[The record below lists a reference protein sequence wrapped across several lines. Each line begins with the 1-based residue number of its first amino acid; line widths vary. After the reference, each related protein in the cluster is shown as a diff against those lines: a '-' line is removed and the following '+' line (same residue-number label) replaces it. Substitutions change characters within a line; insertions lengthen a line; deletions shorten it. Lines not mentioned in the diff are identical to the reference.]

1 MKTANEIS
9 NDKSD
14 NKTALYLSL
23 AEENMNNA
31 KALFESKKS
40 FTMKMALEHL
50 HEHYE
55 KCKNADCEYTAYI
68 NAHGT
73 DVILEKM
80 DIFIK
85 TGHYE

>member
-9 NDKSD
+9 NEKLD
-14 NKTALYLSL
+14 NKTALYIAL

-31 KALFESKKS
+31 KAAFESKKS
-40 FTMKMALEHL
+40 FTMKMALDQL

-68 NAHGT
+68 NAHAT
-73 DVILEKM
+73 DVVLEKM
-80 DIFIK
+80 NIFIK
-85 TGHYE
+85 TGRYE